1 MEIEFL
7 DKQEKLKKIRIE
19 KHLERLEEIKKLSVK
34 IAKEILLDEVE
45 LSANEVEI
53 MLSLL
58 KVDLETL
65 SRPSKIEI
73 IAAQSRQRFD
83 FNKKIEEYFEKK

>member
-65 SRPSKIEI
+65 SQPSKIEI
-73 IAAQSRQRFD
+73 IAAQSRQKFD